1 MKIINKRMIKMKN
14 HATNIKSN
22 RRPLC
27 GGDLMTDGLKV
38 KILEVIRRNQQRN
51 NSISVTSRN
60 ANDEKYE
67 TQSTNLMKLPL
78 I

>member
-1 MKIINKRMIKMKN
+1 
-14 HATNIKSN
+14 
-22 RRPLC
+22 
-27 GGDLMTDGLKV
+27 MTDGLKV

-60 ANDEKYE
+60 NANDEKYE